1 MPSWKFFSNHGLV
14 LLLIAQKGDV
24 TARQLAQILGIT
36 ERSVHRIIKDLQ
48 EGEYLQVWK
57 SGRSNSYRINRK
69 AAIRAK
75 GLGDISVSE
84 FLSLFESRD

>member
-75 GLGDISVSE
+75 GLGDISVGE